1 MGRLDRKVKQ
11 QMADI
16 APIILKID
24 QLISLSRLNELA
36 AIMNTDRTDRLA
48 RIIAA
53 TDQLKPG
60 AYLLGTG
67 PATTGI
73 IPLTVEEVVIG
84 RAATPLEK
92 PSDGIADYTVADTLY
107 FGPRETSRLHA
118 RIVRRWTE
126 SVPIYVLMD
135 MGSTCGTFVNGHRL
149 EGASGHT
156 LVHGDVISLGASQ
169 VSTYVFFLKEEQPQQ
184 GGV

>member
-1 MGRLDRKVKQ
+1 
-11 QMADI
+11 MADI
-16 APIILKID
+16 DPVILKVD
-24 QLISLSRLNELA
+24 QLISISRLNELA
-36 AIMNTDRTDRLA
+36 AMMNTDRADRLV
-48 RIIAA
+48 RIMTAI
-53 TDQLKPG
+53 TQLRPG

-92 PSDGIADYTVADTLY
+92 PSDVVVDYTVADTLY

-118 RIVRRWTE
+118 KIVRRWRE
-126 SVPIYVLMD
+126 SAPTYMLTD
-135 MGSTCGTFVNGHRL
+135 MGSTCGTFVNGRRL
-149 EGASGHT
+149 EADSGHT

-169 VSTYVFFLKEEQPQQ
+169 ISTYVFFVKAE
-184 GGV
+184 

>member
-1 MGRLDRKVKQ
+1 MV
-11 QMADI
+11 DI
-16 APIILKID
+16 DPIILKID

-36 AIMNTDRTDRLA
+36 AMMNTDRSDRLVH
-48 RIIAA
+48 IMAA
-53 TDQLKPG
+53 IKQLKPG

-92 PSDGIADYTVADTLY
+92 PSDGVVDYAVADTLY

-118 RIVRRWTE
+118 KLVRRWKE
-126 SVPIYVLMD
+126 SAPTYVLMD
-135 MGSTCGTFVNGHRL
+135 MGSTCGTFVNGQRL
-149 EGASGHT
+149 ESDGGHT

-169 VSTYVFFLKEEQPQQ
+169 ISTYVFFVKAE
-184 GGV
+184 

>member
-1 MGRLDRKVKQ
+1 MTD
-11 QMADI
+11 MD
-16 APIILKID
+16 PIILKVD

-36 AIMNTDRTDRLA
+36 AMMNTDRADRLV
-48 RIIAA
+48 RIMTAIR
-53 TDQLKPG
+53 QLKPG

-92 PSDGIADYTVADTLY
+92 PSDVVVDYAVADTIY

-118 RIVRRWTE
+118 KIVRRWRE
-126 SVPIYVLMD
+126 SAPTYVLMD
-135 MGSTCGTFVNGHRL
+135 MGSTCGTFVNGRRL
-149 EGASGHT
+149 EGDGGHT

-169 VSTYVFFLKEEQPQQ
+169 ISTYVFFVKAE
-184 GGV
+184 

>member
-1 MGRLDRKVKQ
+1 
-11 QMADI
+11 MADI
-16 APIILKID
+16 DPIILKID
-24 QLISLSRLNELA
+24 QLISMSRLNELA
-36 AIMNTDRTDRLA
+36 AMMSTDRSDRLV
-48 RIIAA
+48 RIMTALK
-53 TDQLKPG
+53 QLKPG

-92 PSDGIADYTVADTLY
+92 PSDGIADYAVADTLY

-118 RIVRRWTE
+118 RIVRRWRE
-126 SVPIYVLMD
+126 SAPIYVLMD
-135 MGSTCGTFVNGHRL
+135 MGSTCGTFVNGRRL
-149 EGASGHT
+149 EGKSGHT

-169 VSTYVFFLKEEQPQQ
+169 ISTYLFFAKAE
-184 GGV
+184 

>member
-1 MGRLDRKVKQ
+1 MG
-11 QMADI
+11 DI
-16 APIILKID
+16 DPIILKVD

-36 AIMNTDRTDRLA
+36 AIMNTDRADRLVSIMKA
-48 RIIAA
+48 LK
-53 TDQLKPG
+53 QLKAG

-92 PSDGIADYTVADTLY
+92 PSDGIADYAVADTLY

-118 RIVRRWTE
+118 KVVRRWKE
-126 SVPIYVLMD
+126 SVPLYVLMD
-135 MGSTCGTFVNGHRL
+135 MGSTCGTFVNGKRL
-149 EGASGHT
+149 EGDSGRP
-156 LVHGDVISLGASQ
+156 LAHGDVISLGASQ
-169 VSTYVFFLKEEQPQQ
+169 VSTYVFYVVDENPRQEDR
-184 GGV
+184 